1 MKKNLILFLFRWSN
15 PRSIIEK
22 QISLQKER
30 KTDDKASLIG
40 QDIKSQFLDP
50 LIRLSMKDCSNS
62 YGTPRYQTGEI
73 ESSSFNLNE
82 LSNIKDVAS
91 VDEEDVLEEDFVNI
105 THPTEVEE
113 RNKKA
118 LKEECISLRHQIISL
133 KEKIAYMDKC
143 LSVYKDEK
151 EYIVTTSKRL
161 QNLIVKTTQKVTSKD
176 LIEEI
181 SFPETGIDLKD
192 MFTGVYNSV
201 IKSVKQLKHELTER
215 TRELDEKCVSVAHWT
230 DKQRAEINAM
240 HMKHEKDMYEKDVK
254 LSFYME
260 ECRSN
265 EKKIKELN
273 STNYNLQNQ
282 CGKLQHQSFQLQKIL
297 EQERLQQNLLQ
308 ENEELKTRWKHT
320 DNWIKQQEFNT
331 QKLMSTIEQQ
341 RLQISNFEQ
350 DLLRVKSEKDDLQT
364 RLSSIAGEKLTKGN
378 PSITDLGDPNRP
390 MRIGEKYG
398 ELYDNEWTDAL
409 DNVDSIENCFPG
421 LKKADQEEIVIH
433 HMYRLLMDEELSTLP
448 GCKEVQ
454 IYRRQNSEGF
464 ANYLVKSQITC
475 KNVLE
480 NWDYGHK
487 SEIVLQELITTPF
500 FHKCVHLCW
509 CMAIQDPLMY
519 LAEHLPPDT
528 KFDKNEYKEFVKSGD
543 KVKFMVWPALYLH
556 KDGPLLHKG
565 VVQAY
570 W

>member
-1 MKKNLILFLFRWSN
+1 
-15 PRSIIEK
+15 
-22 QISLQKER
+22 
-30 KTDDKASLIG
+30 
-40 QDIKSQFLDP
+40 
-50 LIRLSMKDCSNS
+50 
-62 YGTPRYQTGEI
+62 
-73 ESSSFNLNE
+73 
-82 LSNIKDVAS
+82 
-91 VDEEDVLEEDFVNI
+91 
-105 THPTEVEE
+105 
-113 RNKKA
+113 
-118 LKEECISLRHQIISL
+118 
-133 KEKIAYMDKC
+133 
-143 LSVYKDEK
+143 
-151 EYIVTTSKRL
+151 
-161 QNLIVKTTQKVTSKD
+161 
-176 LIEEI
+176 
-181 SFPETGIDLKD
+181 
-192 MFTGVYNSV
+192 
-201 IKSVKQLKHELTER
+201 TER
-215 TRELDEKCVSVAHWT
+215 TRELDEKCVSVANWT
-230 DKQRAEINAM
+230 DKQRVDINAM
-240 HMKHEKDMYEKDVK
+240 HMKYEKDLYEKDGK

-260 ECRSN
+260 EFRSN
-265 EKKIKELN
+265 EKKIKELH
-273 STNYNLQNQ
+273 STNCNLQNQ
-282 CGKLQHQSFQLQKIL
+282 CGKLQQQSFNLQKIL
-297 EQERLQQNLLQ
+297 ERERQQQNLLQ
-308 ENEELKTRWKHT
+308 ENEELKTRLKQM
-320 DNWIKQQEFNT
+320 DNWIKQQKCNT

-341 RLQISNFEQ
+341 RLQISKFEQ

-390 MRIGEKYG
+390 MKIGEKYG

-409 DNVDSIENCFPG
+409 DNVDSIQNCFPG
-421 LKKADQEEIVIH
+421 LKKAEQEEIAIR
-433 HMYRLLMDEELSTLP
+433 HMYRLLMCCFRECRNISMKQIQNIGQKVAEAMCLDIKSEEELSILP

-519 LAEHLPPDT
+519 LAERLSPDT